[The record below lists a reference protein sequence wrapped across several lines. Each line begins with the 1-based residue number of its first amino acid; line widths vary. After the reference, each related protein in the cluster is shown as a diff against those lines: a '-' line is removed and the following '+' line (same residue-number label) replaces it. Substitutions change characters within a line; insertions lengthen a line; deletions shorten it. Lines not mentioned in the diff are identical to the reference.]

1 MMARWRLALSRE
13 RSIAACTPKPTNIQS
28 SVVASIDR
36 IDVCSDKPA
45 FDGATEN
52 TCPGLSHFSIVVR
65 MIKTLTSAVEVC
77 DREGHP
83 DTPPIDS
90 QRSSWKDADQMVQ
103 HLLDGDRAFRE
114 RRPSRLERLSHEMRL
129 GRRHIQLCGPFAPAR
144 SCLGRKWSGDLIWG

>member
-1 MMARWRLALSRE
+1 
-13 RSIAACTPKPTNIQS
+13 
-28 SVVASIDR
+28 
-36 IDVCSDKPA
+36 
-45 FDGATEN
+45 
-52 TCPGLSHFSIVVR
+52 

-103 HLLDGDRAFRE
+103 HLLDDDRAFRE

-129 GRRHIQLCGPFAPAR
+129 VLGGDAIS
-144 SCLGRKWSGDLIWG
+144 SCADLSLRQVVALGANGLGI